1 MTTGI
6 VFNIQR
12 CSLHDGP
19 GVRTTA
25 FLKGCSLRCM
35 WCQKPEGLDPGPSLS
50 YSKEKCVSCG
60 RCKGIADGTEA
71 ARVCPSGAREV
82 IGRRYSSEE
91 LARELIRDRAFF
103 RKNGGVTFSG
113 GECLMQA
120 DFVAETSALLLREG
134 ISVAIDTC
142 GNVPFGSIEKQLD
155 SASLFLYDIKTV
167 NDSQHRRFTGS
178 GNRTILRNFER
189 LYGTGA
195 RIWVRIPV
203 VGGFN
208 TSDEDVEALSEYLKG
223 FPEIERVEPLRYH
236 KLGMH
241 KYERLGMTYQMNDT
255 ADVSDEQF
263 GKIRKCLESVISS

>member
-1 MTTGI
+1 MTSGI

-25 FLKGCSLRCM
+25 FLKGCTLRCR
-35 WCQKPEGLDPGPSLS
+35 WCQNPEGLDPEPSIS

-60 RCKGIADGTEA
+60 RCRDAADGAEA
-71 ARVCPSGAREV
+71 ARVCPSGAREI
-82 IGRRYSSEE
+82 IGRRYTSAE
-91 LARELIRDRAFF
+91 LADELMRDRVFF
-103 RKNGGVTFSG
+103 RNNGGVTFSG

-120 DFVAETSALLLREG
+120 DFVAETSSILRREG
-134 ISVAIDTC
+134 ISGAIDTC
-142 GNVPFGSIEKQLD
+142 GNVPYGSIEKQLD
-155 SASLFLYDIKTV
+155 SAGLFLYDIKTV
-167 NDSQHRRFTGS
+167 NDSQHRRFTGT
-178 GNRTILRNFER
+178 GTRTILSNFER

-208 TSDEDVEALSEYLKG
+208 TSEEDVEELSDYLKG
-223 FPEIERVEPLRYH
+223 FPDLERIEPLRYH

-241 KYERLGMTYQMNDT
+241 KYERLGLTYEMGDG
-255 ADVSDEQF
+255 AEVSDVRFET
-263 GKIRKCLESVISS
+263 IRKRLTYNKSY